1 MKIGWNKR
9 MMMKK
14 ICIVLLFVGCI
25 VGCDTETTLCKADSE
40 CAFVCEAYATNMLLY
55 ACHEGTCR
63 CVAPE
68 LMVCTGDAEKD
79 HCEGICNMYR
89 PGTQAA
95 CTGGYCECQEPEQG
109 GVE

>member
-1 MKIGWNKR
+1 MIKR
-9 MMMKK
+9 
-14 ICIVLLFVGCI
+14 ISILFILACCF
-25 VGCDTETTLCKADSE
+25 GCDAETTLCKSDSE
-40 CAFVCEAYATNMLLY
+40 CAFVCEAYATNRLLY
-55 ACHEGTCR
+55 SCNEGTCR

-89 PGTQAA
+89 PGTQAV
-95 CTGGYCECQEPEQG
+95 CTEGYCDCQEPVQG